1 MRRRMQKGERIMLKH
16 TGRLT
21 ALLALTLLCTA
32 CSVGSSPFS
41 PAESSRTV
49 RISVSTSSDSVER
62 EGIRLFVDQLIEN
75 SDTPLDVSLFYED
88 DPEASLLAGEAD
100 IIYIDSATLAA
111 HESDFAI
118 YASPYYFEDYT
129 HMTMVLNSPTFLG
142 LTKEDYIE
150 SLSARQ
156 LGAFYGGTMMLLTK
170 ENPIRAIPDMEE
182 FTLAPLSDNY
192 TEQTLGSLFGD
203 VVLDTSSPLTA
214 WTDERVTAVEVNS
227 ALLGEMESA
236 EVGRAYLINTSHRV
250 EVDWLFVSDD
260 FYIASNENLQ
270 AALREAA
277 AYAVAYVDDARQ
289 TAYEEAYTA
298 LQERG
303 VRSARF
309 VTDNLRRTG
318 KELLTSETDFY
329 EQVDRSRY
337 DSISMII
344 R

>member
-1 MRRRMQKGERIMLKH
+1 MLKH

-214 WTDERVTAVEVNS
+214 WTDEQVTAVEVNS

-236 EVGRAYLINTSHRV
+236 EIGRAYLINTSHRV

-260 FYIASNENLQ
+260 FYIASDENLQ
-270 AALREAA
+270 AALQEAA